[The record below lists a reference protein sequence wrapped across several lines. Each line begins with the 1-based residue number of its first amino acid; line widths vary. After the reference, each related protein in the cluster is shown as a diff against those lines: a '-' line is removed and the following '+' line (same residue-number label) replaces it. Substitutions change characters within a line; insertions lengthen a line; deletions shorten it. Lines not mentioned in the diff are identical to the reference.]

1 MNRLAPKLNV
11 PAKVRTRRILKFLAR
26 TFWILIAVIL
36 IWQLFRL
43 NLFLSQTTS
52 TNLNQASAQVEQLQ
66 KELDEIREYLLIPTE
81 TTDQSANSS
90 PTLEQSLAG
99 SLSRFQSYQIAEKE
113 AKALL
118 VGLETVTAQ
127 LNPGI
132 LAPYS
137 FLEVD
142 ITDLNP
148 NPTFEILLNQDQ
160 ILEFGYNGS
169 KLYIESD
176 IFTKQYSVSQL
187 ENFKA
192 VLINYFSKA
201 NLDQLV
207 AKINNS
213 VLIESQL
220 VQFLNE
226 TPSQIQTLLDS
237 KNLKIIQ
244 SIKSKFEIQGL
255 KSDDSI
261 AFTLKYKPELQ
272 QFSLLD
278 GRNKTIA
285 SQKKSLPEIFPN
297 LETFLKLNTFETLI
311 EQNVVYKLAQ
321 LKTSLNSKQLLA
333 QLKDLN
339 LTYTILETETDFKIQ
354 FFHISTK
361 QIAFELILDK
371 QTAELKQNIDNKI
384 TRLNYFNDLNTTLDS
399 TQETYLIAGKHGTL
413 TDTLILANVDSSQEK
428 VSLLSIPRDLYI
440 NGAKINSIY
449 SKEGMP
455 KLASTIESISGR
467 KITSYLLIDMYAFID
482 VIDYLGGVQVYLDA
496 PVSDPTYKTFDNGQW
511 GTMYFTAGNHLL
523 NGKQALRLAR
533 SRNTS
538 SDFARAERQQLIIAS
553 IRNSLTS
560 LGFKDAKAISQ
571 IAATVVNK
579 TETNISVN
587 KAISAF
593 FKYKDYQIDQ
603 QNVLS
608 TSNILVSTY
617 SNDYNKVNC
626 KNCGKGAYILIPKN
640 NDWTLLKTYV
650 SSVFN
655 S

>member
-66 KELDEIREYLLIPTE
+66 KELDEIREYLLIPTK
-81 TTDQSANSS
+81 TSDQSANSS
-90 PTLEQSLAG
+90 PTLEQSLAE
-99 SLSRFQSYQIAEKE
+99 SLSRFQSNQIAEKE

-176 IFTKQYSVSQL
+176 IFAKQYSVSQL

-192 VLINYFSKA
+192 DLINYFSKA

-226 TPSQIQTLLDS
+226 TPSQIQTLVDS

-285 SQKKSLPEIFPN
+285 SQKKSLQEIFPN

-428 VSLLSIPRDLYI
+428 VSLLSIPRDLYV

-482 VIDYLGGVQVYLDA
+482 VIDYLGGVQVHLDA

-511 GTMYFTAGNHLL
+511 GTMYFTAGSHLL

-655 S
+655 G